1 MIYLYILF
9 LIIINLR
16 GGNKMERIYNKLV
29 RDNIP
34 SIIKGN
40 GETPITRILNEEE
53 YKKELEKKLYEEYN
67 EVLEA
72 SGEDRVE
79 ELADM
84 IEVIKYLAKLE
95 GKKLEDVIKTADE
108 KSTKRGAFNDKIFL
122 EKVLDEDK

>member
-1 MIYLYILF
+1 
-9 LIIINLR
+9 
-16 GGNKMERIYNKLV
+16 MERIYNKLV

-34 SIIKGN
+34 SIIEGK

-95 GKKLEDVIKTADE
+95 GKELGDVIKTADE
-108 KSTKRGAFNDKIFL
+108 KSTKRGAFNDRIFL
-122 EKVLDEDK
+122 EKVIEDK

>member
-40 GETPITRILNEEE
+40 GATPITRILNEEE

-95 GKKLEDVIKTADE
+95 GKELGDVIKTADE
-108 KSTKRGAFNDKIFL
+108 KSTKRGTFNDKIFL
-122 EKVLDEDK
+122 EKVIEDK

>member
-34 SIIKGN
+34 SIIKWN
-40 GETPITRILNEEE
+40 GATPITRILNEEE

-95 GKKLEDVIKTADE
+95 GKELGDVIKTADE
-108 KSTKRGAFNDKIFL
+108 KSTKRGAFNDRIFL
-122 EKVLDEDK
+122 EKVIEDK

>member
-16 GGNKMERIYNKLV
+16 GENKMERIYNKFV

-40 GETPITRILNEEE
+40 GATPITRILNEEE

-122 EKVLDEDK
+122 EKVLD

>member
-40 GETPITRILNEEE
+40 GATPITRILNEEE

-72 SGEDRVE
+72 SGEDRIE

-95 GKKLEDVIKTADE
+95 GKELGDVIKTADE

-122 EKVLDEDK
+122 EKVLDEER